1 MAKGFS
7 FFYLFF
13 YWQVTLHYACKFSSG
28 KLDYSQLTTYSLYIY
43 LMYLSLGG
51 DQNKPVMPDITLDQ
65 SQFQPDSKLIEWM
78 RDIRRTIHQYPELG
92 NEEHSTQKFICDKLQ
107 ELDIPFRTEGLNTG
121 IVATIEPSVSDDS
134 DVLPCIA
141 LRADL
146 DALPVDEKTGLSF
159 ASKFPGVM
167 HACGHD
173 GHVAML
179 LGAASMLRHTELPG
193 KVILLFQPAEESG
206 EGALAM
212 IEDGAFAGVQ
222 AIFAGHIDRHFNV
235 GQIAAEP
242 GLICAYT
249 DKFEIKVCG
258 RGGHAARPHETTDAI
273 VVASLLVMSIQTL
286 VSREINPSYPTVVS
300 VGRFNGGSAYNV
312 IAEEAVLEGTI
323 RATHPEI
330 RAQIIDGLKRMVRA
344 MDGLY
349 NAKTTLHFRKGLPP
363 VINHPLAARLARKA
377 AKKVVGQE
385 SVVKQRHPSLG
396 GEDFSYFL
404 QKVPGCLVRFGAAY
418 PDLPNTPAHSPYFDF
433 DEGVLPI
440 GAAFLAEVALQALQ
454 QKEVF
459 TSHEGNPSDT
469 IIWPDLHNKENK
481 K

>member
-1 MAKGFS
+1 M
-7 FFYLFF
+7 
-13 YWQVTLHYACKFSSG
+13 
-28 KLDYSQLTTYSLYIY
+28 LDT
-43 LMYLSLGG
+43 
-51 DQNKPVMPDITLDQ
+51 DLDQ
-65 SQFQPDSKLIEWM
+65 SQFQPDTELIEWM
-78 RDIRRTIHQYPELG
+78 RNIRRTIHQNPELA
-92 NEEHSTQKFICDKLQ
+92 NKENLTQKYICEKLE
-107 ELDIPFRTEGLNTG
+107 ELNIPFRTEGLHTG
-121 IVATIEPSVSDDS
+121 VVATIGASTANESDET
-134 DVLPCIA
+134 PCVA

-159 ASKFPGVM
+159 TSKVPGVM

-179 LGAASMLRHTELPG
+179 LGAASMLRHAELPG

-206 EGALAM
+206 DGARAM
-212 IEDGAFAGVQ
+212 INDGAFAGVQ
-222 AIFAGHIDRHFNV
+222 AIFAGHIDRHFSV

-249 DKFEIKVCG
+249 DKFEIKVGG
-258 RGGHAARPHETTDAI
+258 RGGHAARPHETIDAI

-286 VSREINPSYPTVVS
+286 VSREINPAYPTVVS
-300 VGRFNGGSAYNV
+300 VGRFSGGSAYNV
-312 IAEEAVLEGTI
+312 IAEEAILEGTI

-330 RAQIIDGLKRMVRA
+330 RAQIIDGLERMVRA
-344 MDGLY
+344 IDGLY
-349 NAKTTLHFRKGLPP
+349 NATTTLHFNEGLPP
-363 VINHPLAARLARKA
+363 VINHPVAARLARKA
-377 AKKVVGQE
+377 AKKIVGKG

-404 QKVPGCLVRFGAAY
+404 QKVPGCLVRFGAGF
-418 PDLPNTPAHSPYFDF
+418 PDSPNVPAHSPHFDF

-440 GAAFLAEVALQALQ
+440 GAAFLAETALQALH
-454 QKEVF
+454 QKDLF
-459 TSHEGNPSDT
+459 AAQAGNPSDT

>member
-1 MAKGFS
+1 MSDTNQEK
-7 FFYLFF
+7 
-13 YWQVTLHYACKFSSG
+13 
-28 KLDYSQLTTYSLYIY
+28 SL
-43 LMYLSLGG
+43 
-51 DQNKPVMPDITLDQ
+51 
-65 SQFQPDSKLIEWM
+65 FQPDAKLVEWM
-78 RDIRRTIHQYPELG
+78 LDIRRTIHQYPELAK
-92 NEEHSTQKFICDKLQ
+92 EEHRTQRYICEKLQ
-107 ELDIPFRTEGLNTG
+107 ELSIPFRIEGLHTG
-121 IVATIEPSVSDDS
+121 VAATIGPARSDTPAANC
-134 DVLPCIA
+134 VA

-146 DALPVDEKTGLSF
+146 DALPVDEKTGLAF
-159 ASKFPGVM
+159 ASKHPGLM

-179 LGAASMLRHTELPG
+179 LGAAAMLKHVELPG
-193 KVILLFQPAEESG
+193 SIMLLFQPAEESG

-222 AIFAGHIDRHFNV
+222 AIFTGHIDRHFQV

-258 RGGHAARPHETTDAI
+258 RGGHAARPHETIDAI

-300 VGRFNGGSAYNV
+300 VGRFSGGTAYNV
-312 IAEEAVLEGTI
+312 IAEEAILEGTI

-330 RAQIIDGLKRMVRA
+330 RAQIIDGLQRMVRA

-349 NAKTTLHFRKGLPP
+349 NAKTTIHFRDGLPP
-363 VINHPLAARLARKA
+363 VINHPVAARLARKA
-377 AKKVVGQE
+377 AKKIVGQE
-385 SVVKQRHPSLG
+385 GVVKQRHPSLG
-396 GEDFSYFL
+396 GEDFAYFL
-404 QKVPGCLVRFGAAY
+404 QKVPGCLVRFGAGHPELA
-418 PDLPNTPAHSPYFDF
+418 NIPAHSPYFDF

-440 GAAFLAEVALQALQ
+440 GAAFLAQVAWQALH
-454 QKEVF
+454 QKDLF
-459 TSHEGNPSDT
+459 AIPAGSYSPAMNLPDPLSKEG
-469 IIWPDLHNKENK
+469 K

>member
-1 MAKGFS
+1 MTGIKYRPFM
-7 FFYLFF
+7 
-13 YWQVTLHYACKFSSG
+13 
-28 KLDYSQLTTYSLYIY
+28 LDT
-43 LMYLSLGG
+43 
-51 DQNKPVMPDITLDQ
+51 DLDQ
-65 SQFQPDSKLIEWM
+65 SQFQPDAKLIEWM
-78 RDIRRTIHQYPELG
+78 RDVRRTIHQNPELA
-92 NEEHSTQKFICDKLQ
+92 NQENLTQKYICEKLE
-107 ELDIPFRTEGLNTG
+107 ELNIPFRTEGLHTG
-121 IVATIEPSVSDDS
+121 VVATIGGTSSDS
-134 DVLPCIA
+134 DETPCVA

-146 DALPVDEKTGLSF
+146 DALPVNEKTGLSF
-159 ASKFPGVM
+159 TSKVPGVM

-179 LGAASMLRHTELPG
+179 LGAASMLRHAELPG
-193 KVILLFQPAEESG
+193 KVILLFQPAEESA
-206 EGALAM
+206 EGARAM
-212 IEDGAFAGVQ
+212 IQDGAFAGVQ

-258 RGGHAARPHETTDAI
+258 RGGHASRPHETIDAI

-300 VGRFNGGSAYNV
+300 VGRFSGGSAYNV
-312 IAEEAVLEGTI
+312 IAEEAILEGTI
-323 RATHPEI
+323 RATHPGI
-330 RAQIIDGLKRMVRA
+330 RDQIIDGLKRMVRA
-344 MDGLY
+344 IDGLY
-349 NAKTTLHFRKGLPP
+349 NATTTIHFDEGLPP
-363 VINHPLAARLARKA
+363 VINDPVAARLARKA

-385 SVVKQRHPSLG
+385 SVLKQRHPSLG

-404 QKVPGCLVRFGAAY
+404 QKVPGCLVRFGAGY

-440 GAAFLAEVALQALQ
+440 GAAFLAQVALETLQ
-454 QKEVF
+454 QKDIF
-459 TSHEGNPSDT
+459 ASHSGNPSDT
-469 IIWPDLHNKENK
+469 ILWPDLHNKESK

>member
-1 MAKGFS
+1 
-7 FFYLFF
+7 
-13 YWQVTLHYACKFSSG
+13 
-28 KLDYSQLTTYSLYIY
+28 
-43 LMYLSLGG
+43 
-51 DQNKPVMPDITLDQ
+51 
-65 SQFQPDSKLIEWM
+65 M
-78 RDIRRTIHQYPELG
+78 RDIRRTIHQCPELA
-92 NEEHSTQKFICDKLQ
+92 NEENRTQKFICEKLH
-107 ELDIPFRTEGLNTG
+107 ELNIPFRTEGLHTG
-121 IVATIEPSVSDDS
+121 IVATIGPSASNDS
-134 DVLPCIA
+134 DETACVA

-146 DALPVDEKTGLSF
+146 DALPLDEKTGLSF
-159 ASKFPGVM
+159 TSKVPGVM

-179 LGAASMLRHTELPG
+179 LGAASMLRHAELPG
-193 KVILLFQPAEESG
+193 KVVLLFQPAEESAD
-206 EGALAM
+206 GAKTM

-249 DKFEIKVCG
+249 DKFDIRVCG
-258 RGGHAARPHETTDAI
+258 RGGHAARPHETIDAI
-273 VVASLLVMSIQTL
+273 VVATLLVMNIQTL

-300 VGRFNGGSAYNV
+300 VGRFSGGSAYNV
-312 IAEEAVLEGTI
+312 IAEEAILEGTI

-330 RAQIIDGLKRMVRA
+330 RAQIIDGLERMVRA
-344 MDGLY
+344 IDGLY
-349 NAKTTLHFRKGLPP
+349 NATTTLNFREGLPP
-363 VINHPLAARLARKA
+363 VINHPVAARLARKA
-377 AKKVVGQE
+377 AKKVVGRE

-404 QKVPGCLVRFGAAY
+404 QKVPGCLVRFGAGL

-440 GAAFLAEVALQALQ
+440 GAAFLAETALQALQ
-454 QKEVF
+454 QKDLF
-459 TSHEGNPSDT
+459 TSHESNPSDT
-469 IIWPDLHNKENK
+469 IIWPELHNRENK

>member
-1 MAKGFS
+1 
-7 FFYLFF
+7 
-13 YWQVTLHYACKFSSG
+13 
-28 KLDYSQLTTYSLYIY
+28 
-43 LMYLSLGG
+43 
-51 DQNKPVMPDITLDQ
+51 MPDTDLYQ
-65 SQFQPDSKLIEWM
+65 SLFQPDAKLIEWM
-78 RDIRRTIHQYPELG
+78 RNIRRTIHQHPELA
-92 NEEHSTQKFICDKLQ
+92 NEENRTQKYICEKLE
-107 ELDIPFRTEGLNTG
+107 ELNIPYRTEGLHTG
-121 IVATIEPSVSDDS
+121 VVASIGGTSSDS
-134 DVLPCIA
+134 DETPCVA

-159 ASKFPGVM
+159 TSKVPGVM

-179 LGAASMLRHTELPG
+179 LGAASMLRHAELPG
-193 KVILLFQPAEESG
+193 KVILLFQPAEESA
-206 EGALAM
+206 EGARAM

-258 RGGHAARPHETTDAI
+258 RGGHASRPHETIDAI

-300 VGRFNGGSAYNV
+300 VGRFSGGSAYNV
-312 IAEEAVLEGTI
+312 IAEEAILEGTI
-323 RATHPEI
+323 RATHPGI
-330 RAQIIDGLKRMVRA
+330 RDQIIDGLKRMVRA
-344 MDGLY
+344 IDGLY
-349 NAKTTLHFRKGLPP
+349 NATTTLHFDEGLPP
-363 VINHPLAARLARKA
+363 VINDPFAARLARKA
-377 AKKVVGQE
+377 AKKIVGQE
-385 SVVKQRHPSLG
+385 SVLKQRHPSLG

-404 QKVPGCLVRFGAAY
+404 QKVPGCLVRFGAGY

-440 GAAFLAEVALQALQ
+440 GAAFLAQVALESLLQ
-454 QKEVF
+454 KDIF
-459 TSHEGNPSDT
+459 TSHTDNPSDSM
-469 IIWPDLHNKENK
+469 IWPDLHNKENK